1 MELDEIEDTTLDELL
16 QNFETSVTNALGEYV
31 PEKKIN
37 IAVRDQR
44 PWYTRDLRMQLRTVR
59 NRERIWR
66 KYKEDEH
73 WMAYKA
79 ELSIYSKL
87 LYKTEI
93 SRGY

>member
-1 MELDEIEDTTLDELL
+1 MNSCKILKLR
-16 QNFETSVTNALGEYV
+16 SPNALDEYV

-37 IAVRDQR
+37 IAVCDQK

-73 WMAYKA
+73 GMACKA
-79 ELSIYSKL
+79 QLSIYSKL
-87 LYKTEI
+87 LYKTGI
-93 SRGY
+93 SRRY